1 MFFSLIN
8 FFYKLVPGR
17 GFSHCMFFL
26 VYKLFLQAGT
36 AYYKVLIKQ
45 RNLNVNRRSVNI
57 AMWCIRGDHIGDY
70 IFIGRRLIRHR
81 RLYT

>member
-1 MFFSLIN
+1 
-8 FFYKLVPGR
+8 
-17 GFSHCMFFL
+17 MFFL

-45 RNLNVNRRSVNI
+45 RNLNVNRQSVNI

-70 IFIGRRLIRHR
+70 IFIGLLGIGNYVHKVGIGDYR
-81 RLYT
+81 